1 MKMFTKHTYTYANM
15 QLQTSNN
22 EGLMK
27 SAANCCKKNV
37 SLWRPGVLYVM
48 LMDQGF
54 YIKLITM
61 SFHLPPPQSLFSIFF
76 FTSLVSSVRNPI
88 TVIKSVDPQRA
99 LVQTARERETHG
111 GGEIWWEGK
120 RWIERAQQL

>member
-1 MKMFTKHTYTYANM
+1 MEAWSALCYAHGPR
-15 QLQTSNN
+15 LLYKTNN
-22 EGLMK
+22 
-27 SAANCCKKNV
+27 NV
-37 SLWRPGVLYVM
+37 L
-48 LMDQGF
+48 
-54 YIKLITM
+54 
-61 SFHLPPPQSLFSIFF
+61 SFAPSPVPLLHLF